1 MVILINLLLLRKGVY
16 PYEYMDS
23 WDKFNETSLP
33 SKKDFCSKLILEDIS
48 DNDYEHAKNVFKEY
62 CKNMDDYHD
71 LYVQSDTL
79 QLADIFRYFRK
90 TCQKI
95 YRLHPAHF
103 VSAPGLA
110 W

>member
-1 MVILINLLLLRKGVY
+1 
-16 PYEYMDS
+16 MDG
-23 WDKFNETSLP
+23 WGRFNEEILP
-33 SKKDFCSKLILEDIS
+33 PIIEFYNKLNQKGITDEDYKHAHKVWDTFRIKDLGK
-48 DNDYEHAKNVFKEY
+48 
-62 CKNMDDYHD
+62 YHD
-71 LYVQSDTL
+71 LYVRSDTL
-79 QLADIFRYFRK
+79 QLADIFKNFRK